1 MCGCRGADVLVSLLC
16 VVRGQATGGDMDT
29 FVPSPINLL
38 ATQTDEASEKD
49 RAERKAR
56 RQQRREERARRRE
69 ARRRGEVV
77 EGDDGD
83 GEGKG
88 AGGTGDVVVQLH
100 MKPEPRVVLV
110 SPFAIVYVGPVS
122 TVVII
127 VDALVSAV
135 VVVVVVVVCGYA
147 RNVVG
152 VQLGPWC
159 CMIDGVCVCERAVAR

>member
-1 MCGCRGADVLVSLLC
+1 
-16 VVRGQATGGDMDT
+16 MDT

-135 VVVVVVVVCGYA
+135 VVCGWA
-147 RNVVG
+147 GSVG
-152 VQLGPWC
+152 GLLLGPWWLY
-159 CMIDGVCVCERAVAR
+159 DGWGLCL